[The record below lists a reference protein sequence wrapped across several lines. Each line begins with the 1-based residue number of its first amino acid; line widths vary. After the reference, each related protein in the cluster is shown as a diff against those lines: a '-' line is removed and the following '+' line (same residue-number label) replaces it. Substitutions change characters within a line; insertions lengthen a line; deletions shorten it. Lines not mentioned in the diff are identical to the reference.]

1 MPSAR
6 LGRRLRV
13 LTPWRHRRRDPVTA
27 GVDGAGGNEQADQLQ
42 AAGQT
47 LRRRREEM
55 GLSLRDLAECTRI
68 STPVLEALERG
79 WRDRLPEAAYLRTML
94 SLIEQELTLPEGSL
108 AGALPQQGLGA
119 RPSSRRDRLLRFT
132 PGSID
137 VYTTWQGSVL
147 YGLLTLGLIYGLNL
161 QLRHQADGLALT
173 AMPLVPLPVDGSGEG
188 GQGALLPERLMPLR
202 PLAALEQGG
211 LGPTGRFRLATQ
223 PQRMLEG
230 ELTFE
235 LGSPG
240 RVGVVLKSTPMGPA
254 PPELHVMPPPEA
266 ELQVLWNG
274 ERLLPIEG
282 ESGRYRLSSERRPVP
297 APQDP

>member
-1 MPSAR
+1 MPSVRASS

-13 LTPWRHRRRDPVTA
+13 LAPWRRRRQGPVAA
-27 GVDGAGGNEQADQLQ
+27 GVAGAGGNKQADQLQ

-55 GLSLRDLAECTRI
+55 GLSLRDLADRTRI

-94 SLIEQELTLPEGSL
+94 PLIEQELTLPEGSL
-108 AGALPQQGLGA
+108 AGALPKQGPGA
-119 RPSSRRDRLLRFT
+119 RPSGRRDRLLRFT

-161 QLRHQADGLALT
+161 QLRHQADSLALT
-173 AMPLVPLPVDGSGEG
+173 A
-188 GQGALLPERLMPLR
+188 MPLR

-211 LGPTGRFRLATQ
+211 LGPTGRFRLATL
-223 PQRMLEG
+223 PQQMLEG

-240 RVGVVLKSTPMGPA
+240 RVDVVLGSTPMGPT
-254 PPELHVMPPPEA
+254 PPELRVTPPPET

-282 ESGRYRLSSERRPVP
+282 ESGWYRLSNERKPEP